1 MAYPGSATYRA
12 TNQPEIGPRNVYST
26 LRPPEVIAGPD
37 SASPLPSAEKAETE
51 TDALAAGIRE

>member
-37 SASPLPSAEKAETE
+37 SASPLPSAEKAETK